1 MDRGFY
7 IIMAAQFFSA
17 LADNALLITAIAML
31 REIQAPAEYEP
42 LLKLFFTI
50 SYVILAAFV
59 GAFADSMPKGR
70 VMLISN
76 TIKIIGCVMMIAG
89 TNPLYAYAVVGLG
102 AAAYSPAKY
111 GILTEY
117 LPHSKLVVANSW
129 IEGLTVAAIIMG
141 TMAGGWLISP
151 YVQELFHAA
160 DTLLFGEVAGSLL
173 DYSMSA
179 IAGLYLIAALFN
191 LWVPDTGVDHRVL
204 HRNPVYLVRDFAH
217 CVKLLWTDKL
227 GQITLA
233 VTTLFWGAGA
243 TLQYIM
249 LRWAEVALNI
259 PLHQATYLQG
269 IFAAGVAIGAVLAG
283 KLIPIDKSVRV
294 IPVGIAMGIAALL
307 MIPVHSLLPATVLMI
322 AVGAMAGFFVV
333 PMNALLQHRGHILM
347 GAGHSIAV
355 QNFNENLGILVML
368 ALYTL
373 MVSADLPIWLVI
385 LLFGSFIIISM
396 TLVRRWHLFNMRE
409 HKAEL
414 ERLLATAAAAH
425 QPIHTGPVQTTGQAL
440 KEHIPKP
447 GAVVHT
453 TVRAISR
460 GPGRR
465 RKRR

>member
-42 LLKLFFTI
+42 LLKLFFTF
-50 SYVILAAFV
+50 SYVALAAFV

-76 TIKIIGCVMMIAG
+76 AIKVVGCLMMIGG

-129 IEGLTVAAIIMG
+129 IEGLTVGAIIVG
-141 TMAGGWLISP
+141 TMMGGWLISP
-151 YVQELFHAA
+151 FVQEAFHSV
-160 DTLLFGEVAGSLL
+160 DKFLFGELAGSLL
-173 DYSMSA
+173 DYSMGA
-179 IAGLYLIAALFN
+179 IAGLYMVAALFN

-204 HRNPVYLVRDFAH
+204 HSNPWFLLHDFAH
-217 CVKLLWTDKL
+217 CVKLLWLDKL

-249 LRWAEVALNI
+249 LRWAEAALNI
-259 PLHQATYLQG
+259 PLHEATYLQG

-294 IPVGIAMGIAALL
+294 ISVGIAMGFAALL
-307 MIPVHSLLPATVLMI
+307 MIPIHSLAPAAVLMV

-355 QNFNENLGILVML
+355 QNFNENLGILIML

-373 MVSADLPIWLVI
+373 MVAAELSVSVVI
-385 LLFGSFIIISM
+385 ALFGAFIIVSM
-396 TLVRRWHLFNMRE
+396 YLVRRWHLYNMRE
-409 HKAEL
+409 HEDEL

-425 QPIHTGPVQTTGQAL
+425 LPLHAGHGQTTGQAL
-440 KEHIPKP
+440 KSQLPQP
-447 GAVVHT
+447 RAVVRN
-453 TVRAISR
+453 TVQFIR

-465 RKRR
+465 NRRR